1 MALPDH
7 STYRQATQNNL
18 KWTQAYYCPELII
31 DRVHV
36 VHIHTVAL
44 YKHLSTSELF
54 LKCLQG
60 LRHHWSHSCENKE
73 KYKSSGKMMSGLLCT
88 WHVYSFNLQPDD
100 QWKICRK
107 ETTEAINLGGLESH
121 KLPAHLFFCA
131 RPVFRFPLN
140 WCCWA
145 CWAHNSASIDC
156 PESWHWTEE
165 INWTI

>member
-44 YKHLSTSELF
+44 YKHLSTSKLF

-88 WHVYSFNLQPDD
+88 WHMYSFNLQPDD
-100 QWKICRK
+100 QWKICIK
-107 ETTEAINLGGLESH
+107 ETTEQLKQSIWEAWKAINYQLTC
-121 KLPAHLFFCA
+121 FFA
-131 RPVFRFPLN
+131 RVL
-140 WCCWA
+140 C
-145 CWAHNSASIDC
+145 SAS
-156 PESWHWTEE
+156 PWTGAAGPAGLITLLRSIVLNLDTEQRK
-165 INWTI
+165 